1 MNLRRAESLN
11 DEPLFLR
18 ALADLASSHLSSFSD
33 ANSIETPSSEKG
45 KHVWCQGPTSRQ
57 MQLRCPGCVNQTC
70 GDAKRFFGGGEMK
83 VGEDLMR

>member
-1 MNLRRAESLN
+1 MTLKRAESLN

-18 ALADLASSHLSSFSD
+18 ALADLASEHLNSFS
-33 ANSIETPSSEKG
+33 NSNTIQTESSEKG
-45 KHVWCQGPTSRQ
+45 KNVWSQGPTSRQ